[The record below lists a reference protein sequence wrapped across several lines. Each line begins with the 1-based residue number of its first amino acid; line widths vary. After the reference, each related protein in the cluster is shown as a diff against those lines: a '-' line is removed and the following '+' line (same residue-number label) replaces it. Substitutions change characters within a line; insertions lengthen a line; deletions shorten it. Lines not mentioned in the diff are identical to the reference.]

1 MKRYTLIISIVFIAL
16 IGILGYLTHIYK
28 STGVPFYRHNDV
40 YEIVQTD
47 TIIKGNGLDKNYTEP
62 YKKYSII
69 GVDELEIDDYKD
81 SIVFSKEEKRAILLP
96 KDENP

>member
-1 MKRYTLIISIVFIAL
+1 MKRYTLIISIVFIVL

-40 YEIVQTD
+40 YEIVQMD
-47 TIIKGNGLDKNYTEP
+47 TIIKGNGFEKNYTEP

-96 KDENP
+96 KDENQ

>member
-1 MKRYTLIISIVFIAL
+1 MKRYTLIISIVFIVL

-47 TIIKGNGLDKNYTEP
+47 TIIKGNGFEKNYTEP

-96 KDENP
+96 KDENQ